1 MSNLF
6 LSIPLYVS
14 GGSMRAF
21 INGNVYVSFRPIR
34 KVEAFLVVSERVA
47 KTGSSGEILE
57 IAERLGAEIIDLGGK
72 TVLPGFI
79 DSHMHLD
86 ELGEYLSMLDLRGV
100 RSIEELKERL
110 REFAEEKDGWLRGH
124 GWDQELFKE
133 GRWPTRHDL
142 DEVVNDRPVLLS
154 RACLHAAVLNT
165 KALEVTGLIDWES
178 KDVIRDENGEPT
190 GIVKEDAFTHA
201 VRKFDEIIDEGEY
214 ADGILKASEYALSKG
229 VTTVGFV
236 SVGERA
242 LKVLSTLDSEG
253 KLRLRVKAYL
263 NPGENLEVL
272 ESLRR
277 LGIRRD
283 FGGGRLKI
291 GGIKVLA
298 DGSLGARTAWLS
310 KPYSDAQTSG
320 YPIVSKERLER
331 VVRETHAAGLQ
342 MAVHAIGDATID
354 MVLDVYES
362 LENVENAGHR
372 IEHASLM
379 RPDQIARTRRLGVRL
394 ALQPHFVMT
403 DWWVIERV
411 GEERAKW
418 AYPFRSITRAG
429 IPFGLSTD
437 SPVEPLDPWE
447 TVYAAVTRGKYEG
460 VPLAE
465 LTPDEALTLEE
476 ALYAYTA
483 GSAEILMENDLG
495 TLEEGKL
502 ADFIIVGS
510 DPFEVDENELKK
522 IKVLETYV
530 GGERVFKAE

>member
-1 MSNLF
+1 
-6 LSIPLYVS
+6 
-14 GGSMRAF
+14 MRAF

-34 KVEAFLVVSERVA
+34 KMEAFLVASGRVV

-100 RSIEELKERL
+100 QSIEELKEKL
-110 REFAEEKDGWLRGH
+110 RKFGEKKDGWLRGH
-124 GWDQELFKE
+124 GWDQELFEEK
-133 GRWPTRHDL
+133 RWPTRHDL
-142 DEVVNDRPVLLS
+142 DEVVNDRPVMLS
-154 RACLHAAVLNT
+154 RVCLHAAVLNT
-165 KALEVTGLIDWES
+165 KALEVTGLVDWDSE
-178 KDVIRDENGEPT
+178 DVIRDENGEPT
-190 GIVKEDAFTHA
+190 GIVKEDAFSHA
-201 VRKFDEIIDEGEY
+201 VRKFDEMMSDEDYGEV
-214 ADGILKASEYALSKG
+214 ILRASEYALSKG

-242 LKVLSTLDSEG
+242 LKVLSTLNSEG

-263 NPGENLEVL
+263 NPGENLGVL
-272 ESLRR
+272 ESLKR
-277 LGIRRD
+277 LGIRRG

-310 KPYSDAQTSG
+310 EPYSDAETRG
-320 YPIVSKERLER
+320 YPTVTREWLER
-331 VVRETHAAGLQ
+331 VARETHAAGLQ
-342 MAVHAIGDATID
+342 MAVHAIGDATMD

-379 RPDQIARTRRLGVRL
+379 RPDQIERARRLGVRL

-403 DWWVIERV
+403 DWWVVERV

-418 AYPFRSITRAG
+418 AYPFRSIARAG

-437 SPVEPLDPWE
+437 SPVEPIDPWE

-460 VPLAE
+460 IPLAE
-465 LTPDEALTLEE
+465 LTPDEVLSLEE
-476 ALYAYTA
+476 ALHAYTA

-510 DPFEVDENELKK
+510 DPFEVDEKELRE
-522 IKVLETYV
+522 IRVLETYLE
-530 GGERVFKAE
+530 GERVFKA